1 MLGERVA
8 ILAVTLL
15 CCKWLPRQST
25 SFIVTE
31 GRPFRRGHR
40 RRPTARRPAKP
51 AATLVFVIANQSL
64 TGAEDFGSRYPQ
76 TGRFGPRHKRGQV
89 PATAGEDQDEEGVD
103 ESWSTA
109 LAALAASGTALA
121 LQTDPEASSSSSAGI
136 EPDGGSGDLL
146 QQQGGRAQRYRGR
159 WRQRGQ
165 RQHSNQRRL
174 YDLGGTAALSSLVQ
188 RLQTELSSNV
198 DALSSWSSKRRSQL
212 RDRAALAA
220 AAAAAAATHRQLLFS
235 HRSSLALRQLQL
247 FGAQAADSAARGA
260 QSGLNHVTWR
270 LTGATDEAGR
280 CAEAFLSGARMSRK
294 EGFRLIGVSL
304 ARCGLRGGSGGGWR
318 RERRGDSAAQE
329 EEGEYEGSRLT
340 RLTDMTVQNV
350 VDVVARDGWEHV
362 TTTNGVVVHRQYI
375 ALGPDGRP
383 APPVA
388 VEGGATGDV
397 AARATGATPA
407 RRATPI
413 VSTVSGG
420 GGSTALTPKALLLA
434 GGVGGVEGRG
444 ADVGK
449 AQFACVKATAV
460 LSVPPEVV
468 YLLFADNSRVGEY
481 NEHCREVMDLEILS
495 EDSKITWAASGRMGP
510 FKVGTLRGATR
521 TCKEGEEQE
530 GGAEGFGGGNRKGER
545 GRRRRRRGRRR
556 TKACGAPVL
565 RQVSAEV
572 YYHVFRFCG
581 IFVAWWSYVVACP
594 LLKLLP

>member
-15 CCKWLPRQST
+15 CCKGLPRQST

-40 RRPTARRPAKP
+40 RRPTERRPAKP
-51 AATLVFVIANQSL
+51 ATTAVLFVIANQSL
-64 TGAEDFGSRYPQ
+64 TRAEDFGNRYPQ
-76 TGRFGPRHKRGQV
+76 TGRFGPRHKRGQE
-89 PATAGEDQDEEGVD
+89 PATADEGQDEEDVD
-103 ESWSTA
+103 VSWSTA

-121 LQTDPEASSSSSAGI
+121 LQTDPEASSSSSAGM
-136 EPDGGSGDLL
+136 EPDDGSGHLL

-159 WRQRGQ
+159 WRQRGPCE
-165 RQHSNQRRL
+165 HSNQRRL
-174 YDLGGTAALSSLVQ
+174 DDLGGTTALSSLVQ
-188 RLQTELSSNV
+188 RLQTEVSSSV

-220 AAAAAAATHRQLLFS
+220 EAAGAAAAAATHRPLLFS

-247 FGAQAADSAARGA
+247 AGAQAVESAARGA
-260 QSGLNHVTWR
+260 QSGLDHVTWR
-270 LTGATDEAGR
+270 LSGATDKAGR
-280 CAEAFLSGARMSRK
+280 RAEALLSAARMSRK

-318 RERRGDSAAQE
+318 RGGRGRGGDSAAEE
-329 EEGEYEGSRLT
+329 EEGEYEGSRLA

-362 TTTNGVVVHRQYI
+362 TTTSGVVVHRQYI

-388 VEGGATGDV
+388 VEGGATG
-397 AARATGATPA
+397 AAAEAAEVEAKATGATPV

-420 GGSTALTPKALLLA
+420 GGLTASTPEALLLA
-434 GGVGGVEGRG
+434 GGGGGVEGRG
-444 ADVGK
+444 ADAGK

-510 FKVGTLRGATR
+510 FKVGT
-521 TCKEGEEQE
+521 
-530 GGAEGFGGGNRKGER
+530 
-545 GRRRRRRGRRR
+545 
-556 TKACGAPVL
+556 
-565 RQVSAEV
+565 
-572 YYHVFRFCG
+572 
-581 IFVAWWSYVVACP
+581 
-594 LLKLLP
+594 